1 MLLLRKQKSLLLSLR
16 SEIEFNYMYALGSF
30 EICINPINPHREL
43 IEWAS
48 AYEKEMAAHS
58 SSLAWKIPRTEESDR
73 LQSMGS
79 QKSQT

>member
-1 MLLLRKQKSLLLSLR
+1 MES
-16 SEIEFNYMYALGSF
+16 NYIHALGSL

-43 IEWAS
+43 IEGAS

-58 SSLAWKIPRTEESDR
+58 STLAWKIPMTEESDR
-73 LQSMGS
+73 LQSVGS